1 MIFLQ
6 CYLVELPQNWIS
18 SHSTSAA
25 YIFTLYLFELKSVA
39 FHWLLPSGDFS
50 LAVEWS
56 GINNTCLSLKFTF
69 IKWATAA
76 LHEPGESTMH
86 TQ

>member
-1 MIFLQ
+1 MFL
-6 CYLVELPQNWIS
+6 LS
-18 SHSTSAA
+18 SDFSRLH
-25 YIFTLYLFELKSVA
+25 FTLYLFELKSVA

-50 LAVEWS
+50 LAVEWGGR

-69 IKWATAA
+69 IKQATAA
-76 LHEPGESTMH
+76 LHEPGEMH